1 MYLRNIFTGLALSGL
16 CFAANAATIDFE
28 TVPGETPVDGVA
40 ISNQF
45 AATAGVTF
53 ALADGSAPVLASYD
67 GARTAFQG
75 PGNGNDNLSASEM
88 EDLGS
93 FFLTDDG
100 ITSGGLSDPV
110 LIVTYSTPSQFAS
123 GSILDIDS
131 GETFSITAYDS
142 EVGGTALDSIHISAG
157 DPDTGN
163 GVATNWI
170 FERATADIRRIE
182 FAGSRQGLGFFGLG
196 FDNFDSGINLT
207 AVPLP
212 AGLPLL
218 LLGISAFATPALRRK
233 K

>member
-53 ALADGSAPVLASYD
+53 ALADGSAPVLASY
-67 GARTAFQG
+67 GGTRTAFQG

-100 ITSGGLSDPV
+100 VTSGGLSDPV
-110 LIVTYSTPSQFAS
+110 LIVTYLTPSQFAS
-123 GSILDIDS
+123 GSILDVDG
-131 GETFSITAYDS
+131 GETFSITAFDS
-142 EVGGTALDSIHISAG
+142 EVGGTALDSIHITAG
-157 DPDTGN
+157 DADTGN
-163 GVATNWI
+163 GIATNWI

-182 FAGSRQGLGFFGLG
+182 FAGNRG
-196 FDNFDSGINLT
+196 NF
-207 AVPLP
+207 
-212 AGLPLL
+212 
-218 LLGISAFATPALRRK
+218 
-233 K
+233 

>member
-1 MYLRNIFTGLALSGL
+1 
-16 CFAANAATIDFE
+16 
-28 TVPGETPVDGVA
+28 
-40 ISNQF
+40 
-45 AATAGVTF
+45 
-53 ALADGSAPVLASYD
+53 
-67 GARTAFQG
+67 
-75 PGNGNDNLSASEM
+75 
-88 EDLGS
+88 
-93 FFLTDDG
+93 
-100 ITSGGLSDPV
+100 
-110 LIVTYSTPSQFAS
+110 
-123 GSILDIDS
+123 
-131 GETFSITAYDS
+131 
-142 EVGGTALDSIHISAG
+142 
-157 DPDTGN
+157 